1 MKQPKLYML
10 IGVPGSGKSS
20 WVLNQ
25 YWAGDCTVAST
36 DYFVEKYAHETGK
49 TYTEVFQEYM
59 PTAVEL
65 MARQVATARD
75 NRRDIIWDQT
85 STTVAT
91 RKKKFNMLP
100 DYYAIAVVFRT
111 PQREDLDNR
120 LRARSRSGK
129 VIPDDVLDKMITGFE
144 MPTLEEGFKEIWYA
158 S

>member
-1 MKQPKLYML
+1 
-10 IGVPGSGKSS
+10 
-20 WVLNQ
+20 
-25 YWAGDCTVAST
+25 
-36 DYFVEKYAHETGK
+36 
-49 TYTEVFQEYM
+49 M
-59 PTAVEL
+59 PIAVQL
-65 MARQVATARD
+65 MARQVETARE

-120 LRARSRSGK
+120 LRSRSRNGK
-129 VIPDDVLDKMITGFE
+129 VIPDDVIEKLIAGFE

>member
-20 WVLNQ
+20 WVRNQ
-25 YWAGDCTVAST
+25 YWAGDCTIVST
-36 DYFVEKYAHETGK
+36 DYFVEKYAHETSK
-49 TYTEVFQEYM
+49 TYMEVFDEYM
-59 PTAVEL
+59 PIAVQL
-65 MARQVATARD
+65 MARQVETARE

-120 LRARSRSGK
+120 LRSRSRNGK
-129 VIPDDVLDKMITGFE
+129 VIPDDVIEKMIAGFE
-144 MPTLEEGFKEIWYA
+144 MPTIEEGFKEIWYA